1 MPQVLL
7 KDYNP
12 SSVDSVES
20 DRDATFH
27 RTISTGSSSTDS
39 STTVVEDQQP
49 QSPDFED
56 LNKRF
61 ENLLNMAEELQH
73 QGDTNMGRTRPPDI
87 IDGIPRHHHDQDLEL
102 EEVNITASGIE
113 IVPNPGTVN
122 YPRRRQH
129 SSQDINTSGQGE
141 NCGDEEEHWECDSV
155 ALPPHLQ
162 EIVSKV
168 LQEMQ

>member
-20 DRDATFH
+20 DKDATSH

-61 ENLLNMAEELQH
+61 ENLLNMAAELQH
-73 QGDTNMGRTRPPDI
+73 QEDTNMGRTRPPDI
-87 IDGIPRHHHDQDLEL
+87 IDGIPRHHHDQDLDLL
-102 EEVNITASGIE
+102 EDHEYGGRSEIRGIVQQQ
-113 IVPNPGTVN
+113 I
-122 YPRRRQH
+122 Y
-129 SSQDINTSGQGE
+129 II
-141 NCGDEEEHWECDSV
+141 
-155 ALPPHLQ
+155 LF
-162 EIVSKV
+162 
-168 LQEMQ
+168 